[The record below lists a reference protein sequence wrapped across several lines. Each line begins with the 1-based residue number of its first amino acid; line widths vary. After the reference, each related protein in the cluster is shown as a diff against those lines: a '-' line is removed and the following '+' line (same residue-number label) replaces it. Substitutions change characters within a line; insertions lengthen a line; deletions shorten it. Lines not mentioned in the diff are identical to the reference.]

1 MASEPLRYDNVDP
14 AVEARAAE
22 LLARMSLAE
31 KIGQLVQVA
40 PLVPD
45 VAETPSEQAG
55 QPGATEPQTQA
66 IPGWK
71 PLPNLDQL
79 IRSGAAGS
87 LLNLASAELVN
98 RYQRIAV
105 KNRASESP
113 C

>member
-1 MASEPLRYDNVDP
+1 MASEPLRYDNIDP

-22 LLARMSLAE
+22 LLARMTLAE

-40 PLVPD
+40 PLVP
-45 VAETPSEQAG
+45 VAETPVSVWTRRSDPRLRYRWQ
-55 QPGATEPQTQA
+55 
-66 IPGWK
+66 

-98 RYQRIAV
+98 RYQRIALKKRV
-105 KNRASESP
+105 SGSP